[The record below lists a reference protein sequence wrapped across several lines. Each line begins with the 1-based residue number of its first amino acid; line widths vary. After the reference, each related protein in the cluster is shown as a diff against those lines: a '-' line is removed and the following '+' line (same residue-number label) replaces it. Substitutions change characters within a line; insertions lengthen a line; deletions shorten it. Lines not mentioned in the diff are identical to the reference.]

1 MKDEERASRWADGSS
16 YNEYILEEFSSFR
29 KQAWKDRINKKI
41 YFKGSG
47 LDILDIG
54 TGPGFFSC
62 ILSEEGHNV
71 TGIDQSPGML
81 ECAEENA
88 ERLNVRPK
96 FIKADINEIDTRFP
110 RESFD
115 VIISRNVT
123 WTLEHPKEVYK
134 KMKELLRPG
143 GIILIYDANWF
154 KHNFDEELKKKVE
167 RLEKEHFE
175 KYGVER
181 KVTKADYEYYDTAP
195 LTKEDRPNWD
205 INVLKG
211 MNMNVSVEYD
221 IGRYV
226 YEDWEKELYR
236 ESPMFEIA
244 AIKLSSDEVQKN
256 MKDYWN
262 ERSKT
267 FGFPYAEMDDIRHE
281 VAHILPREKC
291 KVLDVGTGT
300 GIMAA
305 VMSSLGHEV
314 IAVDIAENMIEK
326 AKENLYSLNLKAEF
340 VCTNSDELPF
350 LDNTFD
356 VICSRNLIW
365 AFLDPEKVLRQWRRV
380 LKPGGLLLYYD
391 GNHYRYLFDE
401 ETRKNRNILI
411 EHLGDIHGHSEED
424 KKKVDYSK
432 CDETAYDL
440 PLSKL
445 NRPAEWDDIV
455 LPQYNFAIT
464 QEIIRM
470 PQSLIPYGR
479 YKPNGGYYT
488 NFLISAINCKED

>member
-221 IGRYV
+221 IGR
-226 YEDWEKELYR
+226 
-236 ESPMFEIA
+236 
-244 AIKLSSDEVQKN
+244 
-256 MKDYWN
+256 
-262 ERSKT
+262 
-267 FGFPYAEMDDIRHE
+267 
-281 VAHILPREKC
+281 
-291 KVLDVGTGT
+291 
-300 GIMAA
+300 
-305 VMSSLGHEV
+305 
-314 IAVDIAENMIEK
+314 
-326 AKENLYSLNLKAEF
+326 
-340 VCTNSDELPF
+340 
-350 LDNTFD
+350 
-356 VICSRNLIW
+356 
-365 AFLDPEKVLRQWRRV
+365 
-380 LKPGGLLLYYD
+380 
-391 GNHYRYLFDE
+391 
-401 ETRKNRNILI
+401 
-411 EHLGDIHGHSEED
+411 
-424 KKKVDYSK
+424 
-432 CDETAYDL
+432 
-440 PLSKL
+440 
-445 NRPAEWDDIV
+445 
-455 LPQYNFAIT
+455 
-464 QEIIRM
+464 
-470 PQSLIPYGR
+470 
-479 YKPNGGYYT
+479 
-488 NFLISAINCKED
+488 